1 MAHQMAQESALWPS
15 VMIITLGPCW
25 HKVKLN
31 WDNIANG
38 SSTIGFYNTRKC
50 ILVLMLHIVTS

>member
-1 MAHQMAQESALWPS
+1 MAHQMMQEGALWPS
-15 VMIITLGPCW
+15 VTYDITW

-31 WDNIANG
+31 WANIAYG

-50 ILVLMLHIVTS
+50 ILIQTLAI